1 MPAVRSLP
9 LPEWDA
15 AIRYHDLPGAEP
27 ALVFIHGLGA
37 ACSSELVGL
46 AALPPFARRRRLLI
60 DLLGF
65 GYSDR
70 PRGCRYRLVDHA
82 RSVAAVLDGAG
93 AAGCRVIGHSLGG
106 TVAIT
111 LAALRPDLVT
121 ALVVAEGN
129 LDPGVGT
136 GSVEIAAWSEA
147 EYVARGHDFMLG
159 RLRAQARA
167 GDETMG
173 VYAASFGLAAPY
185 AVHRSAMGLLART
198 RPTARESLYRFAG
211 PKAYVFGERSLP
223 DPDEEVLPRHGVEV
237 LVVPGAGHAMTVE
250 APVALA
256 RVVGR
261 FLRRL
266 DG

>member
-1 MPAVRSLP
+1 MRSVHLP
-9 LPEWDA
+9 NWDA
-15 AIRYHDLPGAEP
+15 VIRYHDLPGVEP
-27 ALVFIHGLGA
+27 AVVFLHGLGA
-37 ACSSELVGL
+37 ACSSELVGV
-46 AALPPFARRRRLLI
+46 ASLPPFARHRRLLI

-82 RSVAAVLDGAG
+82 RAVAGVLDAAG
-93 AAGCRVIGHSLGG
+93 ATGCRVVGHSMGG

-111 LAALRPDLVT
+111 LAALRPDLVS

-159 RLRAQARA
+159 RLRGEARA
-167 GDETMG
+167 GDAVMG
-173 VYAASFGLAAPY
+173 VYAAAFRLAAPY
-185 AVHRSAMGLLART
+185 AVHRSAVGLLARI
-198 RPTARESLYRFAG
+198 RPTARENLCSFRG

-223 DPDEEVLPRHGVEV
+223 NVDQETLPQHGVEV
-237 LVVPGAGHAMTVE
+237 LVVPGAGHAMVVE
-250 APVALA
+250 APEAFA

-261 FLRRL
+261 FLRRVP
-266 DG
+266 G